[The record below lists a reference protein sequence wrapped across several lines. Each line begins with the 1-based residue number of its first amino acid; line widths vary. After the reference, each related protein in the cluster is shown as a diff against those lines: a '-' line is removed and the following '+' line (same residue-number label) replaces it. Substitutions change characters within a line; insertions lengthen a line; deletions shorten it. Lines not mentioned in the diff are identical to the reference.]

1 METIMSLVSPRKQ
14 PSMGPPPKPL
24 RSETDSPKDQLK
36 AKRALGRISNTA
48 SRSPRTRTSNASSTT
63 AAHDTTTDIT
73 ALTQGE
79 TSALNIHQTNPSI
92 PTMSSPATQTLPA
105 TRPARASPAT
115 RPARASPAGRVRG
128 ISPGSRVAKRTSG
141 KTGTPRSNHGQKRP
155 TRAPAKAEEAKDVE
169 IADPRASPELGDD
182 RSAIEPDNGEYAFNS
197 IVAHRWNGTA
207 FELRIDWEVGPKT
220 WEPEVTLH
228 QDAPDALFAYWR
240 AQGGRPENPLDADIY
255 NVYAIRKLSKNK
267 RKVLVEWVGYEQ
279 KDMTWEDRKEIKKT
293 AKAKVD
299 EFLASQKKK
308 K

>member
-92 PTMSSPATQTLPA
+92 PT
-105 TRPARASPAT
+105 
-115 RPARASPAGRVRG
+115 
-128 ISPGSRVAKRTSG
+128 IG

>member
-14 PSMGPPPKPL
+14 SSMGPPPKPL
-24 RSETDSPKDQLK
+24 RSEMDSPKDQLK

-92 PTMSSPATQTLPA
+92 PT
-105 TRPARASPAT
+105 
-115 RPARASPAGRVRG
+115 
-128 ISPGSRVAKRTSG
+128 ISRVVKRTSG
-141 KTGTPRSNHGQKRP
+141 KTGTPRSNHGQKRH
-155 TRAPAKAEEAKDVE
+155 TRARAKAEEAKDVE

-228 QDAPDALFAYWR
+228 QDAPDALFAYWC

-255 NVYAIRKLSKNK
+255 NVYAIHKLSKNK

-279 KDMTWEDRKEIKKT
+279 KDMTWEDRKEIEKT

-299 EFLASQKKK
+299 EFLAS
-308 K
+308 

>member
-24 RSETDSPKDQLK
+24 RSEMDSPKDQLK

-48 SRSPRTRTSNASSTT
+48 SRSPRTRTSNASST

-79 TSALNIHQTNPSI
+79 TSALNIHQTNSSI

-115 RPARASPAGRVRG
+115 RPARASPAGRR
-128 ISPGSRVAKRTSG
+128 
-141 KTGTPRSNHGQKRP
+141 H

-207 FELRIDWEVGPKT
+207 LELRIDWEVGPKT

-255 NVYAIRKLSKNK
+255 NVYAIHKLSKNK

-279 KDMTWEDRKEIKKT
+279 KDMTWEDRKEIEKT